1 MDNGAG
7 LEARADG
14 RGDAGPATAFAITG
28 RFDMHVENP
37 GTDKPALV
45 GDVSGIYWT
54 DGRTVFW
61 LPLGAT
67 PATTPVPLSGTPDPL
82 KHTYALALSPNY
94 VYWAA
99 FDGAGVWSLH
109 RVAKRPL

>member
-1 MDNGAG
+1 
-7 LEARADG
+7 ADDG
-14 RGDAGPATAFAITG
+14 GGDAGPAVASAVTT
-28 RFDMHVENP
+28 RFPMHVENP

-45 GDVSGIYWT
+45 GDDYGIYWT

-61 LPLGAT
+61 LPLGA
-67 PATTPVPLSGTPDPL
+67 PPRDDAGAGAVPLSGTPDPL
-82 KHTYALALSPNY
+82 KHTYALALSPTY